1 MGLRA
6 KAFLANV
13 ERVLGEIRSYAQ
25 SPHADIPAS
34 QLVYMAEHIERMR
47 DAVLSE
53 NLPASDV
60 RYAVLSPLILDTWPL
75 GHPLGNAIS
84 ELEAQYEK
92 L

>member
-1 MGLRA
+1 
-6 KAFLANV
+6 
-13 ERVLGEIRSYAQ
+13 
-25 SPHADIPAS
+25 
-34 QLVYMAEHIERMR
+34 MR

-60 RYAVLSPLILDTWPL
+60 RYRVLTPSILDTWPL

-84 ELEAQYEK
+84 ALEAQYEK